1 MGNKIELSKIKKNK
15 DDDAVTYVSQ
25 ILDMKDEK
33 IVAAMPISEGHIVP
47 IEPGS
52 RMHAYFYTVKVF
64 SAVRF
69 LLQKEVKK
77 AIYI

>member
-1 MGNKIELSKIKKNK
+1 MDRILSVGNKIELSKIKKNK

-47 IEPGS
+47 IEPEAGC
-52 RMHAYFYTVKVF
+52 MHIFI
-64 SAVRF
+64 
-69 LLQKEVKK
+69 Q
-77 AIYI
+77 

>member
-1 MGNKIELSKIKKNK
+1 MDRILSVGNKIELSKIKKNK

-52 RMHAYFYTVKVF
+52 RMHIFI
-64 SAVRF
+64 
-69 LLQKEVKK
+69 Q
-77 AIYI
+77 